1 MRPYIVEISAKLILN
16 SSADP
21 QELPADIYAQIAE
34 FIAYEDQLSDLEVQT
49 FALPDSCFEASSD
62 RRNDLDTQEATE
74 S

>member
-34 FIAYEDQLSDLEVQT
+34 FIAYEDQLIDLEVQT
-49 FALPDSCFEASSD
+49 FALPDSCFETSSD
-62 RRNDLDTQEATE
+62 RRDDLDSKKAAQG
-74 S
+74 